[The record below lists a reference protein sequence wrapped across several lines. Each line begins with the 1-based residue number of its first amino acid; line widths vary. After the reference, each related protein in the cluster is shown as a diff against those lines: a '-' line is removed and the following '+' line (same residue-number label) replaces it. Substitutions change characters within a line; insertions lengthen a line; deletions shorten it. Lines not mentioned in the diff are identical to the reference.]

1 MTDSENSGGKGG
13 REIMQNL
20 QKTFLMYIR
29 IMIILLNVTLESVN
43 RQTDT
48 KKDQENRGEE
58 ALNKQ
63 NKNHIQRVLDEEEEE
78 NKSN

>member
-43 RQTDT
+43 RQTRKRIKKIEEGGVEQT
-48 KKDQENRGEE
+48 KQKPHTESTR
-58 ALNKQ
+58 
-63 NKNHIQRVLDEEEEE
+63 
-78 NKSN
+78 